1 MQFEKSPR
9 CCAQL
14 HPGCN
19 LHKNKLENK
28 AEFIFEYQTLK
39 NAVNKSWL
47 NEENHI
53 PFVQNYA
60 PNDVLERKF
69 YLEVNIDFDQWFK
82 MIDRQKLGQR
92 KSLDFNWILF
102 HGHINTEIGLEKVK
116 LSYGYCKLCNTTR
129 ENLDHI
135 LKKCSHILDVW
146 VRIEQLVH
154 CLGETD
160 YMTDFNKIIGYM
172 KDGKLHSNSNSK

>member
-69 YLEVNIDFDQWFK
+69 GIPGGMAKHLVDLSAKDMYTILMFTNDIKPKSIDYWLYEYLEVNIDLSGLRWLTGK
-82 MIDRQKLGQR
+82 
-92 KSLDFNWILF
+92 NWANANLLIL
-102 HGHINTEIGLEKVK
+102 IG
-116 LSYGYCKLCNTTR
+116 
-129 ENLDHI
+129 
-135 LKKCSHILDVW
+135 
-146 VRIEQLVH
+146 
-154 CLGETD
+154 
-160 YMTDFNKIIGYM
+160 
-172 KDGKLHSNSNSK
+172 